1 MVKVSPDQSA
11 ANRQALLDAAGRL
24 FRQKGIDAVGVAEL
38 CAAAGLTHG
47 ALYSHFGSKDALAAE
62 AFIHGYDEGRARRAK
77 ILGDGPD
84 AKAVIDDYV
93 SIRHRDSVSA
103 CCPMLASAS
112 EAARQS
118 QALKVQFA
126 QAFSD
131 LSGRLRSPAQQ
142 PGSSDPDPHLAV
154 IAASMIG
161 VVSVARALKAADPAL
176 SDQLIDSARIIFGD
190 LIAQADKQKKS
201 STRKR

>member
-47 ALYSHFGSKDALAAE
+47 ALYSHFGSKEALAAE
-62 AFIHGYDEGRARRAK
+62 AFISGYREGRARRAK
-77 ILGDGPD
+77 VLGDKPD
-84 AKAVIDDYV
+84 AEAVIDDYV
-93 SIRHRDSVSA
+93 STRHRDSVSA

-118 QALKVQFA
+118 HALKAQFA

-131 LSGRLRSPAQQ
+131 LSGRLRPPAQE
-142 PGSSDPDPHLAV
+142 PGSSDPDPHHAV

-161 VVSVARALKAADPAL
+161 VVSVARALKASDPAM
-176 SDQLIDSARIIFGD
+176 SDQLIESARVLFGD
-190 LIAQADKQKKS
+190 LIVQANDQKTS
-201 STRKR
+201 PTRKR

>member
-1 MVKVSPDQSA
+1 MLMVKVSPDQSA
-11 ANRQALLDAAGRL
+11 ANRQALLDAAGKL

-47 ALYSHFGSKDALAAE
+47 ALYSHFGSKEALAAE

-77 ILGDGPD
+77 VLGDKPD
-84 AKAVIDDYV
+84 AEAVIDDYV
-93 SIRHRDSVSA
+93 STRHRDSVSA

-112 EAARQS
+112 DAARQS
-118 QALKVQFA
+118 HAFKAQFA

-131 LSGRLRSPAQQ
+131 LAGRLSAEHDNLQT
-142 PGSSDPDPHLAV
+142 V

-176 SDQLIDSARIIFGD
+176 SDQLIESARVLFGD
-190 LIAQADKQKKS
+190 LIAQAEKQKKS